1 MDITVQLGVG
11 MSAGAVSVSDESVD
25 VKVNLD
31 TFADVDS
38 WCSNAAAGI
47 VKPFIGHIVGNEVIS
62 QIAGSLTS
70 EINKVIS
77 SAAGEDH
84 LHRAYALTSFV
95 FDSNG
100 ASFTV
105 CPTTS
110 LTPPPPVAE
119 A

>member
-47 VKPFIGHIVGNEVIS
+47 VKPFIGHIVGNEV
-62 QIAGSLTS
+62 SLKS
-70 EINKVIS
+70 L
-77 SAAGEDH
+77 AAS
-84 LHRAYALTSFV
+84 RQR
-95 FDSNG
+95 
-100 ASFTV
+100 
-105 CPTTS
+105 
-110 LTPPPPVAE
+110 
-119 A
+119 